1 MVTVGEILYIL
12 VMRERALRLS
22 ILDKTSADILKYFS
36 YFSRKTRFDISCK
49 LPASVAQLDASSNW
63 RPGGRGFNAR

>member
-22 ILDKTSADILKYFS
+22 ILGKISADILKYFS
-36 YFSRKTRFDISCK
+36 YFTRKTRFDISCK
-49 LPASVAQLDASSNW
+49 LSPLENMESEKNINKLSS
-63 RPGGRGFNAR
+63 AE